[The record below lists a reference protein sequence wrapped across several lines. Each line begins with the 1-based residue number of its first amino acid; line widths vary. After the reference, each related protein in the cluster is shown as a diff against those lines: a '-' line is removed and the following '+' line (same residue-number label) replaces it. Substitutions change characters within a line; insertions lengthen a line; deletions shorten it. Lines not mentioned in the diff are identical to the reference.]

1 MNNNEKDNGLD
12 EIESIAD
19 NSVAPA
25 GCDSFSIGETE
36 NNDQELAQQIEMR
49 IGAPPATSNPTNLT
63 SVEDSDDDPPGWPG
77 F

>member
-25 GCDSFSIGETE
+25 GCDSFSIEETE
-36 NNDQELAQQIEMR
+36 NNDQELAQQIEMGA
-49 IGAPPATSNPTNLT
+49 GAPVPSNLANLT
-63 SVEDSDDDPPGWPG
+63 SAEDSDDDPPGWPD